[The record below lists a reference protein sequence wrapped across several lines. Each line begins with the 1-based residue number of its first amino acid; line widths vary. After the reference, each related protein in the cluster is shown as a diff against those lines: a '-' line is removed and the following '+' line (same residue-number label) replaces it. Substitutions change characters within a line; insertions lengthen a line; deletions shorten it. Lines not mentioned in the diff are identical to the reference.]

1 MECSSFFKYR
11 KQERRRL
18 IENMTKEL
26 LINACLGYK
35 SGLYSLEELLT
46 TIEHFSS
53 ASNSG
58 KPQCSKLLPSVQEM
72 IDVIE
77 AEKVKY
83 PRMWTAD
90 VLRLL
95 NRVKELAAIA

>member
-1 MECSSFFKYR
+1 MDYTNDILGILSSELEPYVSHGGEACIDGVLTSAQKLNEFLRQKLQKTTCS
-11 KQERRRL
+11 
-18 IENMTKEL
+18 T
-26 LINACLGYK
+26 
-35 SGLYSLEELLT
+35 
-46 TIEHFSS
+46 
-53 ASNSG
+53 
-58 KPQCSKLLPSVQEM
+58 LLPSVQEM